1 MERSEGFQRPLLEVE
16 YGGCPAVFLSY
27 FSYFL
32 IFYEHK
38 YKDQKEQKQVG
49 NYPKV

>member
-27 FSYFL
+27 FL